1 MSQTETA
8 TKPLQNVT
16 VSATPEMLKVRI
28 YSYSA
33 QRGMYKNVKLV
44 KMQLLEP
51 VNELVDFREIVFDRR
66 KMCIKRPGIDDNH
79 KIKLSH
85 TGHCD
90 LLLKDYDLEG
100 EYEVEVLN
108 TDCLKLTKLCNQ
120 TS

>member
-8 TKPLQNVT
+8 V
-16 VSATPEMLKVRI
+16 LKVRI
-28 YSYSA
+28 HSYSA

-51 VNELVDFREIVFDRR
+51 LNELVDFREIVFDRR
-66 KMCIKRPGIDDNH
+66 KMHIKRPGIDNNTT
-79 KIKLSH
+79 IKLSH

-90 LLLKDYDLEG
+90 LLLKDHDLVG

-120 TS
+120 TR